1 MLNKV
6 WKNDKMI
13 VTSLRVSQDLG
24 AHQGTEELLVRG
36 KWEQRYEPG

>member
-1 MLNKV
+1 
-6 WKNDKMI
+6 MI